1 MSSPPLRIFL
11 SREQDRTLWEL
22 RKALGV
28 PQRTKDRAEAIRLSG
43 MGWKVEKIAIYL
55 KWSPSTVRST
65 LHRWQSLG
73 LAGLWDAPRPGRRRK
88 WLPENMAKI
97 SEKLET
103 EPRTYSSRQLCQVL
117 ATSSQVHLS
126 ERQLRRIL
134 KKKLLM
140 EKDKKLNKRKTKS
153 QGKRNQE
160 RGFRDV
166 GMGCCCRRNMFEI
179 SR

>member
-1 MSSPPLRIFL
+1 MRAVTGEIAMSSPPLRINL
-11 SREQDRTLWEL
+11 CREQDRTLWEL
-22 RKALGV
+22 RKARSV

-88 WLPENMAKI
+88 WLPEQIEKI

-103 EPRTYSSRQLCQVL
+103 EQRTYSSRQLCQVL
-117 ATSSQVHLS
+117 ATSQQVHLS
-126 ERQLRRIL
+126 ERQLRRII
-134 KKKLLM
+134 KKK
-140 EKDKKLNKRKTKS
+140 TTY
-153 QGKRNQE
+153 GKEQE
-160 RGFRDV
+160 TRA
-166 GMGCCCRRNMFEI
+166 
-179 SR
+179 

>member
-22 RKALGV
+22 RKAPRV
-28 PQRTKDRAEAIRLSG
+28 PQRTKDRAEALRLSG

-65 LHRWQSLG
+65 LHRWQNLG
-73 LAGLWDAPRPGRRRK
+73 LAGLWDARRPGRRRK
-88 WLPENMAKI
+88 WLPEQLETLC
-97 SEKLET
+97 EKLET
-103 EPRTYSSRQLCQVL
+103 EQRTYSSQQLCQVL

-134 KKKLLM
+134 KKKTTYGK
-140 EKDKKLNKRKTKS
+140 EQETRRKGSKILRKEQS
-153 QGKRNQE
+153 SSL
-160 RGFRDV
+160 
-166 GMGCCCRRNMFEI
+166 I
-179 SR
+179 

>member
-1 MSSPPLRIFL
+1 MSSPPLRVFL
-11 SREQDRTLWEL
+11 SGEQDRTLWEL
-22 RKALGV
+22 RKAVGV
-28 PQRTKDRAEAIRLSG
+28 PQRTKDRAQALRLSG
-43 MGWKVEKIAIYL
+43 MGWKVEKIATYL

-65 LHRWQSLG
+65 LHRWQLMG

-88 WLPENMAKI
+88 WLPENMAVI

-103 EPRTYSSRQLCQVL
+103 EQRTYSSRQLCQVL

-140 EKDKKLNKRKTKS
+140 EKNKKLDERKAKS
-153 QGKRNQE
+153 
-160 RGFRDV
+160 
-166 GMGCCCRRNMFEI
+166 
-179 SR
+179 